1 MESGKLKV
9 TLGMHMVRYGSD
21 LLGPGTLKSALSGL
35 KNKLINW
42 ADFLYAGSDGTMFGL
57 TINQY
62 LWLLKFLLV
71 EVLT

>member
-21 LLGPGTLKSALSGL
+21 LLGPGTLKSPLSGL

-71 EVLT
+71 KVLT